1 MPGSRDPALP
11 GKPTIPPHHPH
22 GPPGHPVPPAVTG
35 APPQP
40 PPIGA
45 VPHPADLLRGAGAA
59 APPLFA
65 PGLPRPG
72 PPGADPLNP
81 FGLPRPPYPSLFGPS
96 PLGGY
101 SRCCI
106 ICSFNQ
112 INNPCCRCTRFP
124 PLRLESN
131 SLRRPGIPA
140 GQPAQPGRPLWR
152 PRTQTG
158 VPAINLGRSVATQGG
173 WDYQNKIIH
182 SHFYWVKNQVILKIF
197 LYWASQQFVG

>member
-1 MPGSRDPALP
+1 MNTLLSADLSSKVPGSRDPALP

-59 APPLFA
+59 PPLFA

-101 SRCCI
+101 STSYDSHSVHSIESTTILVAGALGFPRYG
-106 ICSFNQ
+106 SSPTPFGGLGSLRDSPL
-112 INNPCCRCTRFP
+112 NPADPFGALAPRPGFP
-124 PLRLESN
+124 PST
-131 SLRRPGIPA
+131 SVGVW
-140 GQPAQPGRPLWR
+140 PLKVGM
-152 PRTQTG
+152 PEQYK
-158 VPAINLGRSVATQGG
+158 IQG
-173 WDYQNKIIH
+173 Y
-182 SHFYWVKNQVILKIF
+182 
-197 LYWASQQFVG
+197 